1 MRGSDTSRRGW
12 VILLGLCALGVWSGG
27 DISAGGNAEVGEKV
41 YNAQNCKECHGDT
54 GKGDGFII
62 PMLKVK
68 VQMHDWTDKAVMAR
82 FTDDYLA
89 EITAKGGEALGKSP
103 AMLAYGEKLSEQQ
116 IKDIVAY
123 IRSLA
128 R

>member
-1 MRGSDTSRRGW
+1 MKEHEARKRGW
-12 VILLGLCALGVWSGG
+12 IILLGLCALVAWSGG
-27 DISAGGNAEVGEKV
+27 EIRAEGNARAGEKA

-62 PMLKVK
+62 PMLKVR
-68 VQMHDWTDKAVMAR
+68 VEMHDWTDKAIMAV

-103 AMLAYGEKLSEQQ
+103 AMLAYGDKLSEQQ